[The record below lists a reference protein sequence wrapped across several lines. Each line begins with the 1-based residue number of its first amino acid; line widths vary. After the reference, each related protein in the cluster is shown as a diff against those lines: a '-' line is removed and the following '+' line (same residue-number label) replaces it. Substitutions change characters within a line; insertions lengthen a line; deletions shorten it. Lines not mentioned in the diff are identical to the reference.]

1 MKTKNKII
9 LIISASVAFILLISG
24 ARFVMNMRKQ
34 LMDMQIKFLDEK
46 AKKEQLQV
54 SLARKTQELQDA
66 SNELNTVKQKLNSS
80 ERNNAQL
87 EKIKQELDAKII
99 ALEDAKKTIEA
110 KLHSLAEL
118 RKMMR
123 QVKIEMHEQAVQRE
137 LLREKLQQEIDD
149 QKLSN
154 GNRGFVVK
162 DSVSTYKPSIKIE
175 VNPAP

>member
-66 SNELNTVKQKLNSS
+66 SNELNTVKQK
-80 ERNNAQL
+80 
-87 EKIKQELDAKII
+87 
-99 ALEDAKKTIEA
+99 
-110 KLHSLAEL
+110 
-118 RKMMR
+118 
-123 QVKIEMHEQAVQRE
+123 
-137 LLREKLQQEIDD
+137 
-149 QKLSN
+149 
-154 GNRGFVVK
+154 
-162 DSVSTYKPSIKIE
+162 
-175 VNPAP
+175 